1 MFNTRQIL
9 TISAFSIALFSTAV
23 YAQNAAIVN
32 GKAIPKAQL
41 DKLIQKSNQPDN
53 PQVRDQA
60 REMLVTRELILQ
72 EANNRGITQKESVRD
87 QLEQSKMGVLIAAV
101 FEDFVER
108 EGVTEA
114 ELKAAYEQVKGQ
126 YTGKEYHVEHILV
139 EKEADAKALTAQIKA
154 GGNFAQIAKEKSKD
168 PGSAPNGG
176 DLGWVSD
183 KALVPEFSKAMVQLK
198 KGQITDKPVKTQY
211 GWHIIKMDD
220 MRDVKAPSMD
230 EIKDQLKQMI
240 TADQN
245 WQKAKFSELMQKL
258 RAKAKIQWAN
268 CYADL
273 QTQANPLGFFLAN
286 EKLDLALYWQD
297 DDSSHHAQSRQYD
310 SFDQFL
316 H

>member
-1 MFNTRQIL
+1 MLNTRQIL
-9 TISAFSIALFSTAV
+9 TISAFAAALLSSAV

-41 DKLIQKSNQPDN
+41 DKLVQKSNQPDN

-72 EANNRGITQKESVRD
+72 EANNRGVMQKESVRE
-87 QLEQSKMGVLIAAV
+87 QLEQSKMGILIAAV
-101 FEDFVER
+101 FEDYVEK
-108 EGVTEA
+108 EGVAEA
-114 ELKAAYEQVKGQ
+114 ELKAAYEQVKSQ

-139 EKEADAKALTAQIKA
+139 EKEADAKAITAQIKA
-154 GGNFAQIAKEKSKD
+154 GGNFEQIAKEKSKD

-198 KGQITDKPVKTQY
+198 KGQVTDKPVKTQY
-211 GWHIIKMDD
+211 GWHIIKLDD
-220 MRDVKAPSMD
+220 VRDVKAPSME

-258 RAKAKIQWAN
+258 RAKAKIQ
-268 CYADL
+268 
-273 QTQANPLGFFLAN
+273 
-286 EKLDLALYWQD
+286 
-297 DDSSHHAQSRQYD
+297 
-310 SFDQFL
+310 
-316 H
+316 

>member
-1 MFNTRQIL
+1 MLNTRQIL
-9 TISAFSIALFSTAV
+9 TISAFSAALLSSAV
-23 YAQNAAIVN
+23 CAQNAAIVN

-41 DKLIQKSNQPDN
+41 DKLVQKSNQADN
-53 PQVRDQA
+53 PQVREQA

-72 EANNRGITQKESVRD
+72 EANNRGVMQKESVRE

-101 FEDFVER
+101 FEDYVER
-108 EGVTEA
+108 EGVAEA
-114 ELKAAYEQVKGQ
+114 ELKAAYEQVKTQ

-139 EKEADAKALTAQIKA
+139 EKEADAKAITAQIKA
-154 GGNFAQIAKEKSKD
+154 GSNFEQLAKEKSKD

-198 KGQITDKPVKTQY
+198 KGQITDKPVKTQF
-211 GWHIIKMDD
+211 GWHIIKLDD
-220 MRDVKAPSMD
+220 VRDVKAPSME

-258 RAKAKIQWAN
+258 RAKAKIQ
-268 CYADL
+268 
-273 QTQANPLGFFLAN
+273 
-286 EKLDLALYWQD
+286 
-297 DDSSHHAQSRQYD
+297 
-310 SFDQFL
+310 
-316 H
+316 